1 MAFSLGVDGLVADRP
16 GSGLWIDRSSL
27 RYRLKMSITYAPR
40 GLLRSTQA
48 ALSPGSWVAARLALA
63 RSRGERVGRIVG
75 VTRDRAR
82 QRRRPTR
89 ETIRELTVGRGAQL
103 AWQQRP
109 APPDPG
115 PGGAVVVPIAMA
127 TCDMDRPLGL
137 GATPFPLPL
146 PLGHECVAEVLT
158 VGEEVRTVRPG
169 DRVVVP
175 FQISC
180 GICPSCRL
188 GLSGSCTTLPPLSM
202 YGFGVI
208 GGLWGGAIADQL
220 SVPYADAMLV
230 PLPPGLS
237 PAAAASAGDT
247 LTDAYR
253 HIAPHVDRVR
263 QHPEGPSITIV
274 GAWTTRSAFSASM
287 PLYAGLIARALIP
300 EATVMVIDARPG
312 VRDQAERLGLLAAEP
327 RILREQRSA
336 LVVDSSASPRGLAG
350 ALAATAPD
358 GFCSCAGTFHAQVK
372 IPASLMFGR
381 NVTLSISRSH
391 IRTDIPAVLGL
402 MADGSLQ
409 PELVTTTVAPYDEAP
424 DALRRHLLTLDTKT
438 VLVS

>member
-1 MAFSLGVDGLVADRP
+1 MAL
-16 GSGLWIDRSSL
+16 
-27 RYRLKMSITYAPR
+27 TYVPR
-40 GLLRSTQA
+40 GLLRSTQS

-63 RSRGERVGRIVG
+63 RSRRDRVERIVA
-75 VTRDRAR
+75 VTQDRAR

-89 ETIRELTVGRGAQL
+89 ETIRELSVGRGAQL
-103 AWQQRP
+103 TWQQRP
-109 APPDPG
+109 APPEPG
-115 PGGAVVVPIAMA
+115 PRGAVVTPIAMA

-146 PLGHECVAEVLT
+146 PLGHECVAEVVA
-158 VGEEVRTVRPG
+158 VGSEVRGVAPG

-180 GICPSCRL
+180 GTCPACRL
-188 GLSGSCTTLPPLSM
+188 GLTGSCTTVPPLSM

-230 PLPPGLS
+230 PLPPGVS

-263 QHPEGPSITIV
+263 DHPDGASITIV
-274 GAWTTRSAFSASM
+274 GAWSPRSAFSASM
-287 PLYAGLIARALIP
+287 PLYAGLVARALVP
-300 EATVMVIDARPG
+300 EASVLVIDARVD
-312 VRDQAERLGLLAAEP
+312 VRDQAEGLGLAAGEP
-327 RILREQRSA
+327 HALRTQRSA
-336 LVVDSSASPRGLAG
+336 LVVDSSASPRGLGA

-391 IRTDIPAVLGL
+391 VRTDLPAVLSL
-402 MADGSLQ
+402 MAAGLLQ
-409 PELVTTTVAPYDEAP
+409 PELVTTTVAPYDDAP
-424 DALRRHLLTLDTKT
+424 DALRHHLLTLDTKT
-438 VLVS
+438 VLVRDEAGARTPLVINPPHPGSSHLARRISWVQ